1 MMSLDFKARWFLVS
15 IYLKTYYVF
24 LKVSSQNK
32 INYAQQFIAALVIEE
47 ETVQGHQEEDKAL
60 VCLCLT

>member
-1 MMSLDFKARWFLVS
+1 MMSLDFKAQSFLVS
-15 IYLKTYYVF
+15 VYLKTDYF
-24 LKVSSQNK
+24 FFKVSSQNK